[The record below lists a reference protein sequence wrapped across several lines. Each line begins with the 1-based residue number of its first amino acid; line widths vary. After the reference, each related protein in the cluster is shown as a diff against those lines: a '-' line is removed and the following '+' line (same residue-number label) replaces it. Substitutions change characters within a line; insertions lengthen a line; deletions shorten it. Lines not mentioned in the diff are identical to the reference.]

1 MPVMRRIIVDFMP
14 KKRLGVVLALLILF
28 SLAACSSQNP
38 AVTAVEN
45 YLTALVDKNEAT
57 FVALTCPDYET
68 DALLE
73 FDAFSLV
80 ETKLEGPDCSLI
92 GEEDGTALVSCQGRI
107 VATYGNEDQTFEL
120 AERIFIVEDLD
131 GDWLI
136 CGD

>member
-1 MPVMRRIIVDFMP
+1 MPAMRRTIVDFSP
-14 KKRLGVVLALLILF
+14 QILPGVVIASLILF
-28 SLAACSSQNP
+28 SLAACSSPNP
-38 AVTAVEN
+38 AVVAVEG
-45 YLTALVDKNEAT
+45 YLTALVDKNESQL
-57 FVALTCPDYET
+57 VSLTCPSYET

-107 VATYGNEDQTFEL
+107 VATYGNEDQVFEL
-120 AERIFIVEDLD
+120 AERIFIVEDMG